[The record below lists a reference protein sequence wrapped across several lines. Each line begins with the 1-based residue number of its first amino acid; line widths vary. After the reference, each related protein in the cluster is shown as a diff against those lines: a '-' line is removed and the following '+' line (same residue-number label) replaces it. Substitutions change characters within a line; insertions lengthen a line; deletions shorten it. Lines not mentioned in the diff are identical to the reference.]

1 MIMLDF
7 ECKFR
12 KISEN
17 ILIFAA
23 KAAKI
28 TCITA
33 KKDFFACLCMCS
45 ILHLSEIEIIRNKK
59 QFMAIQNYYVTV
71 AYQLYVKDE
80 DDEKEA
86 LVGAV

>member
-28 TCITA
+28 TCIMA

-45 ILHLSEIEIIRNKK
+45 ILHLMKK
-59 QFMAIQNYYVTV
+59 
-71 AYQLYVKDE
+71 K
-80 DDEKEA
+80 
-86 LVGAV
+86 